1 MSAERQTQPNPR
13 GFSHY
18 RVVDKQQESSVIT
31 SFVLT
36 AADDSA
42 NLSFRPGQY
51 LIVRLPRED
60 GGTLLRNYSL
70 SGDVASPAQLRISVK
85 REPAPFDRPELP
97 AGLGSNYLHNCVQV
111 GDLLEVAGPAGDFV
125 LDEKSERPVVL
136 FSGGV
141 GLTPMLSMLHKLS
154 QDSNRSVHFI
164 HACENG
170 EVHAFRDEVL
180 ALAERRPGI
189 RAHFCYRNP
198 GADDRA
204 YHSQGLVTRETL
216 QQLLPLDDYDVY
228 LCGPRLFMQANWRL
242 LRSLGIAQQRIHYEF
257 FGPAT
262 ILEEDDV
269 EQSEP
274 ASVPTP
280 APVPVAQSSV
290 EQGAETLNVRFLPS
304 GTTVAWDQNCNSLLD
319 LAEQAGLTPAFNC
332 RAGLCSTCQVDLR
345 EGDVE
350 YFEEPLEAPENG
362 AVLLCCS
369 RPLSAVTIDLG
380 S

>member
-36 AADDSA
+36 AADGST
-42 NLSFRPGQY
+42 NLKFRPGQY

-70 SGDVASPAQLRISVK
+70 SGDVANPAHLRISVK

-97 AGLGSNYLHNCVQV
+97 AGLGSNYLHDRVQV

-125 LDEKSERPVVL
+125 LDEESERPVVL

-154 QDSNRSVHFI
+154 QDSKRSVHFI

-189 RAHFCYRNP
+189 CAHFCYRNP
-198 GADDRA
+198 APADRA

-216 QQLLPLDDYDVY
+216 QALLPLDDYDVY

-242 LRSLGIAQQRIHYEF
+242 LRSLGVAKERIHYEF

-262 ILEEDDV
+262 ILEEDDT
-269 EQSEP
+269 EQP
-274 ASVPTP
+274 AAAP
-280 APVPVAQSSV
+280 AAQPVPVPVVQAPAQR
-290 EQGAETLNVRFLPS
+290 GAETLSVHFLPS
-304 GTTVAWDQNCNSLLD
+304 GTTLAWDENCHSLLD
-319 LAEQAGLTPAFNC
+319 LAEQAGLSPAFNC
-332 RAGLCSTCQVDLR
+332 RAGLCSTCQVGLR
-345 EGDVE
+345 EGTVE
-350 YFEEPLEAPENG
+350 YFEEPLEDPENG
-362 AVLLCCS
+362 RVLLCCS
-369 RPLSAVTIDLG
+369 RPRSAVTIDLG
-380 S
+380 A